1 MEEEEYSADVEQDD
15 EKYRIYEDD
24 EDFVSETKFMAERD
38 AYLRTHAGF
47 SEEGTEQIKILFGKN
62 MAEAYRELYRK
73 GYTDTDR
80 FRILISVANSQLGKY
95 DLFIGKKDIESIKD
109 VIIDRAPSKIN
120 YINTTCLLLG
130 YYITNGGKTIINK
143 EKFDKIV
150 KILPKIPDITAPD
163 VIRYARF
170 WTTKQLL

>member
-1 MEEEEYSADVEQDD
+1 MEEEYDNGGEQDD
-15 EKYRIYEDD
+15 EQYRIHEYD
-24 EDFVSETKFMAERD
+24 EDFVPETKFMAERD

-47 SEEGTEQIKILFGKN
+47 SEEGTEQVKMLFGKN

-95 DLFIGKKDIESIKD
+95 DLFIGKKDIEIIKD
-109 VIIDRAPSKIN
+109 VIIDRAPTKIN

-130 YYITNGGKTIINK
+130 YYITNGGKPIINK
-143 EKFDKIV
+143 EKFDKV
-150 KILPKIPDITAPD
+150 LKILPKIPDTTAPD

>member
-73 GYTDTDR
+73 GYTETDR

-95 DLFIGKKDIESIKD
+95 DLFIG
-109 VIIDRAPSKIN
+109 
-120 YINTTCLLLG
+120 
-130 YYITNGGKTIINK
+130 
-143 EKFDKIV
+143 
-150 KILPKIPDITAPD
+150 
-163 VIRYARF
+163 
-170 WTTKQLL
+170 